1 MRPVHPTFLF
11 DDCGLGGS
19 IKRSVAQPFRN
30 EDDYVLQIALR
41 VRYHFLCKK
50 RRGMLFGTAP
60 VCGQADVLRL
70 RHDSFKS
77 DRALHTWQR
86 LLRLCWE
93 ERRWLSRGE

>member
-1 MRPVHPTFLF
+1 MEVVCRRIVIHHVQWLVCPHRQDMRPLHPTFLF

-50 RRGMLFGTAP
+50 KARDA
-60 VCGQADVLRL
+60 VWHSSCLRP
-70 RHDSFKS
+70 
-77 DRALHTWQR
+77 
-86 LLRLCWE
+86 
-93 ERRWLSRGE
+93 G